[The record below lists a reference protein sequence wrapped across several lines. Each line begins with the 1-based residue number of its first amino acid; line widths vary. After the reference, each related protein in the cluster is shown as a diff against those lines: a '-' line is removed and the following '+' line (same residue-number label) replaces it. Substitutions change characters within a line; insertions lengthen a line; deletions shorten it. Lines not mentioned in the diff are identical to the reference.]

1 MGSEKETR
9 VPPPLEI
16 PLLPQEEATS
26 SQPTCSEFLC
36 QPRNVLILLAFLLC
50 IAGSINDVSCKI
62 VQNVYG
68 QDYAF
73 FVDQFCNVGYMVMTA
88 VPAMVLRS
96 ERKNQ
101 KQREDTFPPQYKF
114 AIMGL
119 LDGLGTL
126 FSSIGGPSTPGQF
139 QTVLNQTLIPV
150 TMICSSLVLGTTYN
164 IKSIGAAFIVFA
176 SACIIV
182 IPSLSGASI
191 ANCSCLSVCLY
202 FLSNIP
208 MALSNVYKESGFNNY
223 AVGVWTMTA
232 YVAAYQTIISFGLG
246 FLQCVPY
253 LSGQPGGV
261 PLSPK
266 SVVFNFLNA
275 FSFSIG
281 PAGLLLLTYCVVNL
295 VFNVLG
301 VAVTR
306 YGSALQVG
314 AIMCSLAYAVKL
326 PVSSL
331 LYTSSFIMG
340 EEYAESF
347 SPYSLVGVVGV
358 TIGFILY
365 VRYSN
370 LGGTE
375 DRSDFVTPIQTS
387 YEEPWAF
394 HERVVGCVSSGVV
407 PHTPIADRSTTTPR
421 FNMNEG
427 A

>member
-1 MGSEKETR
+1 MATTKGS
-9 VPPPLEI
+9 VQPPLEI
-16 PLLPQEEATS
+16 PLLAQTEATPRR
-26 SQPTCSEFLC
+26 QTCTEYLC
-36 QPRNVLILLAFLLC
+36 QPRNVLIVLALLLC

-62 VQNVYG
+62 VQNIYG

-88 VPAMVLRS
+88 IPAMVLKS
-96 ERKNQ
+96 EKKASKRP
-101 KQREDTFPPQYKF
+101 EESVPPQYKF

-126 FSSIGGPSTPGQF
+126 LSSIGGVSTPGQF

-150 TMICSSLVLGTTYN
+150 TMVCSALVLGTTYSM
-164 IKSIGAAFIVFA
+164 KSIGAASIVFI
-176 SACIIV
+176 SACITV
-182 IPSLSGASI
+182 IPSFSGVTV
-191 ANCSCLSVCLY
+191 ANCSGLSVCLY

-208 MALSNVYKESGFNNY
+208 MALSNVYKESGFSNY
-223 AVGVWTMTA
+223 SVGVWTLTA
-232 YVAAYQTIISFGLG
+232 YVAGYQTIISFGLG
-246 FLQCVPY
+246 FLQCIPY

-261 PLSPK
+261 PLAPHA
-266 SVVFNFLNA
+266 VVFNFLDA
-275 FSFSIG
+275 FTFSVG
-281 PAGLLLLTYCVVNL
+281 PAGALLLAYCVVNL

-331 LYTSSFIMG
+331 LYTSSFLMG
-340 EEYAESF
+340 KDHAETF
-347 SPYSLVGVVGV
+347 SPYSLFGVVGV

-370 LGGTE
+370 LGATE
-375 DRSDFVTPIQTS
+375 DRADLVTIQTS
-387 YEEPWAF
+387 YEEPWGF

-407 PHTPIADRSTTTPR
+407 PHTPVASRSGAAH
-421 FNMNEG
+421 FDFSEG

>member
-1 MGSEKETR
+1 M
-9 VPPPLEI
+9 
-16 PLLPQEEATS
+16 
-26 SQPTCSEFLC
+26 
-36 QPRNVLILLAFLLC
+36 
-50 IAGSINDVSCKI
+50 NDV
-62 VQNVYG
+62 NV
-68 QDYAF
+68 
-73 FVDQFCNVGYMVMTA
+73 VDFN
-88 VPAMVLRS
+88 R
-96 ERKNQ
+96 
-101 KQREDTFPPQYKF
+101 
-114 AIMGL
+114 
-119 LDGLGTL
+119 
-126 FSSIGGPSTPGQF
+126 
-139 QTVLNQTLIPV
+139 
-150 TMICSSLVLGTTYN
+150 
-164 IKSIGAAFIVFA
+164 
-176 SACIIV
+176 
-182 IPSLSGASI
+182 
-191 ANCSCLSVCLY
+191 Y

-223 AVGVWTMTA
+223 SVGVWTMTA

-275 FSFSIG
+275 FSFSVG
-281 PAGLLLLTYCVVNL
+281 PAGLLLLAYCVVNL

-331 LYTSSFIMG
+331 LYTSSFLMG
-340 EEYAESF
+340 EDYAESF
-347 SPYSLVGVVGV
+347 SPYSLIGVVGV
-358 TIGFILY
+358 TTGFILY

-375 DRSDFVTPIQTS
+375 DRTEFATPMQVRHAPVFVVECRDTFLIRFQTS

-407 PHTPIADRSTTTPR
+407 PHTPIADRSTTPR